1 MSITMP
7 TFCLVRALVLP
18 TKAMEKRLEAKFSIS
33 FWILSGHCL
42 GSLHLFYT
50 CACLCALS
58 SSTDVNWK
66 RAVCLPEKILFGG
79 HLRSWEDHQLHL
91 LEGFHTVQSCWVAC
105 CQSPSC
111 DAFWLLEKMCIQ
123 VNCMIPYSCQA
134 NRTNSSDSILVFL
147 KKLKTTKHSLSF
159 RPDGKVGTL
168 LYKLLDRH
176 TPAQAKKRLRRSFPE
191 LLKRDVA
198 GIPTNGNAENPP
210 ARTLDSES
218 KSSLSKIGL
227 KDNQETKPS
236 LSKVHVPNN
245 HTALERT
252 SQQNGEDSKEQKN
265 KSPASPESNSVNAL
279 SDPSGSGSLW
289 AHAGTSTSELPVLA
303 TFSSPIA
310 LGLTATGK
318 AEKPKQS
325 NNTSVQPHSLE
336 EILPTIS
343 TLQEKSM
350 VKMQTVT
357 IVPTGVPTNNNVTT
371 VRAIPATSSS
381 TPVPVMKELVVSAGN
396 NVEVTLPKNE
406 VQLNAFVLPEPPMG
420 TSYTYDWG
428 LITHPKD
435 YSGEMEGKHT
445 QTLKLSK
452 LTVGLYEFKVI
463 VDGENAHGEGYVNVT
478 VNPKPRVN
486 QPPVAVV
493 SPQSQEISLPTT
505 STVIDGSQSTDDDR
519 IVSFHWEELKG
530 PLREEKVST
539 DTAILKLTNLVP
551 GNYTFSL
558 TVVDSDGASNSTT
571 ASLTV
576 NKAVDY
582 PPVAN
587 AGPNQVITLP
597 QNSIT
602 LYGNQSTDDHSIVSY
617 EWLLS
622 PSSKG
627 KVMEMQGVRTPILQL
642 SAMQEGDYTYQL
654 TVTDSAGHQSTAEVT
669 VIVQPE
675 NNKPPKADAGPDKE
689 LTLPVDSTTLDG
701 SKSSDDQ
708 KIVSF
713 LWEKTRGPDGVKLEN
728 ANSSIAT
735 VTGLQDGTYEFTL
748 TVKDERNLQSQSSVN
763 VIVKEEIN
771 KPPIAKIAGNVV
783 ITLPTN
789 TAALDGSKS
798 WDDKGIVSYLWT
810 RDEGSPAAGEV
821 LNNSDHHPVLFLS
834 NLVEGTYTFHLK
846 VMDAKGESDA
856 ERTTVEVKADPRKNN
871 LVEMILDVN
880 VSQLTERQKGMLI
893 RQIGVL
899 LGVLDSDITV
909 QKIQPYTEQST
920 KMVFFVQNQPLHQIF
935 KGHDVAWT
943 LKSELRKQQ
952 SDFLIFRALEINTVT
967 CQLNCSE
974 HGRCDS
980 FTKRCICDPFWMENF
995 IKVQMGDG
1003 ESNCEWSV
1011 LYVIIASFVI
1021 VVAFGILSWT
1031 VVCCCKRRK
1040 GKPKRKS
1047 KYKIL
1052 DATDQESLE
1061 LKPNLK
1067 AGSRQKAQVL
1077 NTSLMHSESE
1087 LDSDEAIFTWP
1098 DREKGKLL
1106 RSQNGSLR
1114 NGQALP
1120 KPKNQ
1125 REEIL

>member
-1 MSITMP
+1 
-7 TFCLVRALVLP
+7 
-18 TKAMEKRLEAKFSIS
+18 
-33 FWILSGHCL
+33 
-42 GSLHLFYT
+42 
-50 CACLCALS
+50 
-58 SSTDVNWK
+58 
-66 RAVCLPEKILFGG
+66 CLPFSFPDANWNGSKCELGKILLGG
-79 HLRSWEDHQLHL
+79 RLRSWAGHHLQL
-91 LEGFHTVQSCWVAC
+91 LEGFHTLSSCQNTC
-105 CQSPSC
+105 CQRPTC
-111 DAFWLLEKMCIQ
+111 DAFWFLENMCIQ
-123 VNCMIPYSCQA
+123 VNCTVPGTCQA
-134 NRTNSSDSILVFL
+134 NKTGFSDSVLVFL
-147 KKLKTTKHSLSF
+147 KKSKSTEHLLNFHNMEGDVKTWNHKW
-159 RPDGKVGTL
+159 
-168 LYKLLDRH
+168 LDWDIPVQR
-176 TPAQAKKRLRRSFPE
+176 KKRLRRSFQKWRLAGNRVQLLRRDLAENSRSSQSEAERLKDQVLRHLVADRAAPE
-191 LLKRDVA
+191 KENQKQDLLK
-198 GIPTNGNAENPP
+198 NGQNPREQNP
-210 ARTLDSES
+210 RSLLPP
-218 KSSLSKIGL
+218 KS
-227 KDNQETKPS
+227 
-236 LSKVHVPNN
+236 NN
-245 HTALERT
+245 VNGSQDADGQTQTIFPLQIHT
-252 SQQNGEDSKEQKN
+252 
-265 KSPASPESNSVNAL
+265 
-279 SDPSGSGSLW
+279 
-289 AHAGTSTSELPVLA
+289 GTSTPESSVLA
-303 TFSSPIA
+303 TSSSPVA
-310 LGLTATGK
+310 LDLTAPGK
-318 AEKPKQS
+318 TEKPGQPDDAHPHSEVLPTASPVPVKSTAKAQAA
-325 NNTSVQPHSLE
+325 TSVPS
-336 EILPTIS
+336 
-343 TLQEKSM
+343 
-350 VKMQTVT
+350 
-357 IVPTGVPTNNNVTT
+357 GVPTNGSVPT
-371 VRAIPATSSS
+371 AQSS
-381 TPVPVMKELVVSAGN
+381 TAAAPSTAATTPAMKELVVSAGDS
-396 NVEVTLPKNE
+396 VEVTLPKNE
-406 VQLNAFVLPEPPMG
+406 VQLNAFVLPEPPPR
-420 TSYTYDWG
+420 TTYSYEWE

-435 YSGEMEGKHT
+435 YSGEMEGKHS

-452 LTVGLYEFKVI
+452 LTVGLYEFKVV

-486 QPPVAVV
+486 QPPVAIV
-493 SPQSQEISLPTT
+493 SPAFQEISLPTI
-505 STVIDGSQSTDDDR
+505 STLIDGSKSTDDDK
-519 IVSFHWEELKG
+519 IISYHWEELKG
-530 PLREEKVST
+530 PLREEKVSS
-539 DTAILKLTNLVP
+539 DTAILRLTNLVP

-571 ASLTV
+571 ANLTV
-576 NKAVDY
+576 KKAVDY

-622 PSSKG
+622 PNSKG
-627 KVMEMQGVRTPILQL
+627 KVMEMQGVRTPVLQL

-654 TVTDSAGHQSTAEVT
+654 IVTDSAGHQSTAEVT

-708 KIVSF
+708 KIVFF

-735 VTGLQDGTYEFTL
+735 VTGLQVGTYEFTL

-789 TAALDGSKS
+789 TAELDGSKS
-798 WDDKGIVSYLWT
+798 SDDKGIVNYLWT

-821 LNNSDHHPVLFLS
+821 LNNSDHHPVLLLS
-834 NLVEGTYTFHLK
+834 NLVEGTYTFHLR
-846 VMDAKGESDA
+846 VTDAKGESDV
-856 ERTTVEVKADPRKNN
+856 ERTTVEVKPDPRKNN
-871 LVEMILDVN
+871 LVEIILDVN
-880 VSQLTERQKGMLI
+880 VSQLTERQKGMFI

-920 KMVFFVQNQPLHQIF
+920 KMVFFVQNQPPHQIF
-935 KGHDVAWT
+935 KGREVAWT
-943 LKSELRKQQ
+943 LKNELRKQQ

-980 FTKRCICDPFWMENF
+980 FTKRCVCDPFWMENF
-995 IKVQMGDG
+995 LRVQMGDG

-1021 VVAFGILSWT
+1021 VVAFGILSWM
-1031 VVCCCKRRK
+1031 VICCCKRRK
-1040 GKPKRKS
+1040 GKSKRKS

-1061 LKPNLK
+1061 LKPNPK
-1067 AGSRQKAQVL
+1067 AGGRQKAQVL

-1114 NGQALP
+1114 NGQLTL

>member
-1 MSITMP
+1 
-7 TFCLVRALVLP
+7 
-18 TKAMEKRLEAKFSIS
+18 MEKRLEAKFSIS
-33 FWILSGHCL
+33 VWILSRRCL
-42 GSLHLFYT
+42 GSFHLFYMY
-50 CACLCALS
+50 ACLCALS
-58 SSTDVNWK
+58 SCTDANWN
-66 RAVCLPEKILFGG
+66 RAVCQPEKVLFGG
-79 HLRSWEDHQLHL
+79 HLRSWGDHQLQL
-91 LEGFHTVQSCWVAC
+91 LEGFHTAQSCQAAC

-123 VNCMIPYSCQA
+123 VNCTIPHQCQA
-134 NRTNSSDSILVFL
+134 NRTDSSESIFVFL
-147 KKLKTTKHSLSF
+147 KKSKTTKHSISSQ
-159 RPDGKVGTL
+159 PEGEVETL
-168 LYKLLDRH
+168 LHKFLVWR
-176 TPAQAKKRLRRSFPE
+176 TPGQAKKRLRRSFQE
-191 LLKRDVA
+191 LLAQKQHLSNDRRGLLKRDKTD
-198 GIPTNGNAENPP
+198 IPTRGNAENLP

-227 KDNQETKPS
+227 KDNPGPRPS
-236 LSKVHVPNN
+236 LREVYVPSD
-245 HTALERT
+245 HATLEKT
-252 SQQNGEDSKEQKN
+252 SPQDGADSREQQN
-265 KSPASPESNSVNAL
+265 KSRVSPESNGVSGL
-279 SDPSGSGSLW
+279 SDPAGSGSLQV
-289 AHAGTSTSELPVLA
+289 HAGTSTSELPVLA

-318 AEKPKQS
+318 AETPKQS
-325 NNTSVQPHSLE
+325 NDTSVQPLSLE

-343 TLQEKSM
+343 ALQGKNTM
-350 VKMQTVT
+350 KVQTVT
-357 IVPTGVPTNNNVTT
+357 AVPTGVPTNGSVTT
-371 VRAIPATSSS
+371 VQAIPATSSTTP
-381 TPVPVMKELVVSAGN
+381 TPVPVTKELVVSAGN
-396 NVEVTLPKNE
+396 NVQVTLPKNE
-406 VQLNAFVLPEPPMG
+406 VQLNAFVLPEPPTG

-435 YSGEMEGKHT
+435 YSGEMAGKHS

-463 VDGENAHGEGYVNVT
+463 VDGGKAHGEGYVNVT

-486 QPPVAVV
+486 QPPVAIV

-505 STVIDGSQSTDDDR
+505 STVIDGSQSTDDDK

-576 NKAVDY
+576 NKEVDY

-654 TVTDSAGHQSTAEVT
+654 MVTDSAGHQSTAEVT

-735 VTGLQDGTYEFTL
+735 VTGLQVGTYEFTL
-748 TVKDERNLQSQSSVN
+748 TVKDERSLQSQSSVN
-763 VIVKEEIN
+763 VIVKEEMN
-771 KPPIAKIAGNVV
+771 KPPVAKIAGNVV
-783 ITLPTN
+783 ITLPTD

-846 VMDAKGESDA
+846 VTDAKGESDA
-856 ERTTVEVKADPRKNN
+856 DRTTVEVKADPRKNN

-920 KMVFFVQNQPLHQIF
+920 KMVFFVQNQPPHQIF

-995 IKVQMGDG
+995 IKVQMGEG

-1031 VVCCCKRRK
+1031 VVCCCKRQK

-1077 NTSLMHSESE
+1077 TTSLMHSESE

-1114 NGQALP
+1114 NGQVLP

>member
-1 MSITMP
+1 
-7 TFCLVRALVLP
+7 
-18 TKAMEKRLEAKFSIS
+18 MEKRLEAKFSFS
-33 FWILSGHCL
+33 ARYLSRYCL
-42 GSLHLFYT
+42 GKPARELRILRLFYL
-50 CACLCALS
+50 CACLCALCS
-58 SSTDVNWK
+58 SADANWNRSK
-66 RAVCLPEKILFGG
+66 CEPGKILPGG
-79 HLRSWEDHQLHL
+79 HLRSWEDHHLQL
-91 LEGFHTVQSCWVAC
+91 LEGFHTKSKSTEHLLKFQTEGDVKTWFHKWLDIPVQ
-105 CQSPSC
+105 
-111 DAFWLLEKMCIQ
+111 
-123 VNCMIPYSCQA
+123 
-134 NRTNSSDSILVFL
+134 R
-147 KKLKTTKHSLSF
+147 
-159 RPDGKVGTL
+159 
-168 LYKLLDRH
+168 
-176 TPAQAKKRLRRSFPE
+176 KKRLQRSFQKRSLAGNSVE
-191 LLKRDVA
+191 LLKRDIAAGPSNEAVSRASDSKSRSSRSEVQRLKDQVLRRLVA
-198 GIPTNGNAENPP
+198 DRPVPEGYPSQKKDSLTNGGNA
-210 ARTLDSES
+210 R
-218 KSSLSKIGL
+218 
-227 KDNQETKPS
+227 
-236 LSKVHVPNN
+236 
-245 HTALERT
+245 
-252 SQQNGEDSKEQKN
+252 EQKT
-265 KSPASPESNSVNAL
+265 KSPSPPKSNNVNRS
-279 SDPSGSGSLW
+279 SDADGAGSLQI
-289 AHAGTSTSELPVLA
+289 HTGTSAPEPSVLA
-303 TFSSPIA
+303 TFSSPVVQ
-310 LGLTATGK
+310 GLTATGK
-318 AEKPKQS
+318 TEKPGQPDDAL
-325 NNTSVQPHSLE
+325 VHPHSSDV
-336 EILPTIS
+336 LPTVSPMPGKS
-343 TLQEKSM
+343 TT
-350 VKMQTVT
+350 KMQTT
-357 IVPTGVPTNNNVTT
+357 TSVPSGVPTNGSVFTIQTT
-371 VRAIPATSSS
+371 AASPSTTAT
-381 TPVPVMKELVVSAGN
+381 TPVMKELVVSAGDS
-396 NVEVTLPKNE
+396 VEVTLPKNE
-406 VQLNAFVLPEPPMG
+406 VQLNAFVLPEPPPR
-420 TSYTYDWG
+420 TTYSYEWE

-435 YSGEMEGKHT
+435 YSGEMEGKHS

-452 LTVGLYEFKVI
+452 LTVGLYEFKVV
-463 VDGENAHGEGYVNVT
+463 VDGENARGEGYVNVT

-486 QPPVAVV
+486 QPPVAIV
-493 SPQSQEISLPTT
+493 SPQFQEISLPTI
-505 STVIDGSQSTDDDR
+505 STVIDGSQSTDDDK
-519 IVSFHWEELKG
+519 IVSYHWEELKG
-530 PLREEKVST
+530 PLREEKVSS
-539 DTAILKLTNLVP
+539 DTAILTLTNLVP

-571 ASLTV
+571 ANLTV

-622 PSSKG
+622 PNSKG
-627 KVMEMQGVRTPILQL
+627 KVMEMQGVRTPVLQL

-654 TVTDSAGHQSTAEVT
+654 IVTDSAGHQSTAEVT

-735 VTGLQDGTYEFTL
+735 VTGLQVGTYEFTL

-771 KPPIAKIAGNVV
+771 KPPVAKIAGNVV

-789 TAALDGSKS
+789 TAELDGSKS
-798 WDDKGIVSYLWT
+798 SDDKGIVSYLWT

-821 LNNSDHHPVLFLS
+821 LNNSDHHPVLLLS
-834 NLVEGTYTFHLK
+834 NLVEGTYTFHLR
-846 VMDAKGESDA
+846 VTDAKGESDV
-856 ERTTVEVKADPRKNN
+856 ERTTVEVKPDPRKNN
-871 LVEMILDVN
+871 LVEIILDVN
-880 VSQLTERQKGMLI
+880 VSQLTERQKGMFI

-920 KMVFFVQNQPLHQIF
+920 KMVFFVQNQPPHQIF
-935 KGHDVAWT
+935 KGREVAWT
-943 LKSELRKQQ
+943 LRNELRKQQ

-980 FTKRCICDPFWMENF
+980 FTKRCVCDPFWMENF
-995 IKVQMGDG
+995 IRVQMGDG

-1021 VVAFGILSWT
+1021 VVAFGILSWM
-1031 VVCCCKRRK
+1031 VICCCKRRK
-1040 GKPKRKS
+1040 GKSKRKS

-1061 LKPNLK
+1061 LKPNPK

-1114 NGQALP
+1114 NGQVML

>member
-1 MSITMP
+1 VSW
-7 TFCLVRALVLP
+7 A
-18 TKAMEKRLEAKFSIS
+18 
-33 FWILSGHCL
+33 GH
-42 GSLHLFYT
+42 HL
-50 CACLCALS
+50 
-58 SSTDVNWK
+58 
-66 RAVCLPEKILFGG
+66 
-79 HLRSWEDHQLHL
+79 QL
-91 LEGFHTVQSCWVAC
+91 LEGFHTLSSCQTTC
-105 CQSPSC
+105 CQHPTC
-111 DAFWLLEKMCIQ
+111 DAFWFLENMCIQ
-123 VNCMIPYSCQA
+123 VNCTMPGTCQP
-134 NRTNSSDSILVFL
+134 NKTDFSDSVLVFL
-147 KKLKTTKHSLSF
+147 KKSKSTEHLLNFHMEGNGKTWSHKW
-159 RPDGKVGTL
+159 
-168 LYKLLDRH
+168 LDWDIPVQR
-176 TPAQAKKRLRRSFPE
+176 KKRLRRS
-191 LLKRDVA
+191 LQKWRLA
-198 GIPTNGNAENPP
+198 GN
-210 ARTLDSES
+210 
-218 KSSLSKIGL
+218 
-227 KDNQETKPS
+227 
-236 LSKVHVPNN
+236 KVQQFLPFQI
-245 HTALERT
+245 HTGT
-252 SQQNGEDSKEQKN
+252 S
-265 KSPASPESNSVNAL
+265 APESS
-279 SDPSGSGSLW
+279 
-289 AHAGTSTSELPVLA
+289 VLA
-303 TFSSPIA
+303 TFSSPVA
-310 LGLTATGK
+310 LDLTAPGK
-318 AEKPKQS
+318 TE
-325 NNTSVQPHSLE
+325 QPGQPDDAHPQ
-336 EILPTIS
+336 LPTAS
-343 TLQEKSM
+343 
-350 VKMQTVT
+350 
-357 IVPTGVPTNNNVTT
+357 
-371 VRAIPATSSS
+371 
-381 TPVPVMKELVVSAGN
+381 PVPVKSTAKAQAETSVWVFFTPCSSPTLCLSLSAMKELVVSAGDS
-396 NVEVTLPKNE
+396 VEVTLPKNE
-406 VQLNAFVLPEPPMG
+406 VQLNAFVLPEPPPG
-420 TSYTYDWG
+420 TTYSYEWE

-435 YSGEMEGKHT
+435 YSGVMAEKHS

-452 LTVGLYEFKVI
+452 LTVGLYEFKVV

-486 QPPVAVV
+486 QPPVAIV
-493 SPQSQEISLPTT
+493 SPPFQEISLPTI
-505 STVIDGSQSTDDDR
+505 STLIDGSKSTDDDK
-519 IVSFHWEELKG
+519 IISYHWEELKG
-530 PLREEKVST
+530 PLREEKVSS
-539 DTAILKLTNLVP
+539 DTPILRLTNLVP

-571 ASLTV
+571 ANLTV
-576 NKAVDY
+576 KKAVDY

-622 PSSKG
+622 PNSKG
-627 KVMEMQGVRTPILQL
+627 KVMEMQGVRTPVLQL

-654 TVTDSAGHQSTAEVT
+654 IVTDSAGHQSTAEVT

-708 KIVSF
+708 KIVF
-713 LWEKTRGPDGVKLEN
+713 YLWEKTRGPDGVKLEN

-735 VTGLQDGTYEFTL
+735 VTGLQVGTYEFTL

-771 KPPIAKIAGNVV
+771 KPPVAKIAGNVV

-789 TAALDGSKS
+789 TAELDGSKS
-798 WDDKGIVSYLWT
+798 SDDKGIVSYLWT

-821 LNNSDHHPVLFLS
+821 LNNSDHHPVLLLS
-834 NLVEGTYTFHLK
+834 NLVEGTYTFHLR
-846 VMDAKGESDA
+846 VTDAKGESDV
-856 ERTTVEVKADPRKNN
+856 ERTTVEVKPDPRKNN
-871 LVEMILDVN
+871 LVEIILDVN
-880 VSQLTERQKGMLI
+880 VSQLTERQKGMFI

-920 KMVFFVQNQPLHQIF
+920 KMVFFVQNQPPHQIF
-935 KGHDVAWT
+935 KGREVAWT
-943 LKSELRKQQ
+943 LKNELRKQQ

-980 FTKRCICDPFWMENF
+980 FTKRCVCDPFWMENF
-995 IKVQMGDG
+995 LRVQMGDG

-1021 VVAFGILSWT
+1021 VVAFGILSWM
-1031 VVCCCKRRK
+1031 VICCCKRRK
-1040 GKPKRKS
+1040 GKSKRKS

-1061 LKPNLK
+1061 LKPNPK
-1067 AGSRQKAQVL
+1067 AGGRHKAQVL

-1114 NGQALP
+1114 NGQLSLKA
-1120 KPKNQ
+1120 KSQ

>member
-1 MSITMP
+1 
-7 TFCLVRALVLP
+7 
-18 TKAMEKRLEAKFSIS
+18 MEKRLEAKSSIS
-33 FWILSGHCL
+33 ARFLSRYCL
-42 GSLHLFYT
+42 GKPGRELRSLQLFFL
-50 CACLCALS
+50 CACLCALCS
-58 SSTDVNWK
+58 SADANWNGSK
-66 RAVCLPEKILFGG
+66 CEPGKILLGV
-79 HLRSWEDHQLHL
+79 HLRSWEDHRLQL
-91 LEGFHTVQSCWVAC
+91 LEGFHTVQSCQAAC
-105 CQSPSC
+105 CQSPTC
-111 DAFWLLEKMCIQ
+111 DAFWFLENTCIQ
-123 VNCMIPYSCQA
+123 VNCTMPGACQA
-134 NRTNSSDSILVFL
+134 SRTGFSDSVLVFI
-147 KKLKTTKHSLSF
+147 KKSKSTEHFLNFQTEGDAKTSF
-159 RPDGKVGTL
+159 HKW
-168 LYKLLDRH
+168 LDWVI
-176 TPAQAKKRLRRSFPE
+176 PVQWKKRLRRSFQKRSLAGNRVE
-191 LLKRDVA
+191 LLERDVA
-198 GIPTNGNAENPP
+198 ASPSSEAATRASDSKSRSIQSEAEHLKDQVLRRLVADRPVREGRPSQKKDSLTNGQNP
-210 ARTLDSES
+210 REEKT
-218 KSSLSKIGL
+218 
-227 KDNQETKPS
+227 
-236 LSKVHVPNN
+236 
-245 HTALERT
+245 
-252 SQQNGEDSKEQKN
+252 
-265 KSPASPESNSVNAL
+265 KSPFPPKSNNVNRS
-279 SDPSGSGSLW
+279 SDADDVSLLQI
-289 AHAGTSTSELPVLA
+289 HAGTSAPEPSVLA
-303 TFSSPIA
+303 TFSSPGA
-310 LGLTATGK
+310 QGLTAAGK
-318 AEKPKQS
+318 TEKPGQPDDA
-325 NNTSVQPHSLE
+325 SVHPDSSDV
-336 EILPTIS
+336 LPTVSSVPGKS
-343 TLQEKSM
+343 TT
-350 VKMQTVT
+350 KMQTAT
-357 IVPTGVPTNNNVTT
+357 SEPSGVPTNDSVST
-371 VRAIPATSSS
+371 VQTNIATSPS
-381 TPVPVMKELVVSAGN
+381 TTATTPVMKELVVSAGDS
-396 NVEVTLPKNE
+396 VEVTLPKNE
-406 VQLNAFVLPEPPMG
+406 VQLNAFVLPEPPPR
-420 TSYTYDWG
+420 TTYSYEWE

-435 YSGEMEGKHT
+435 YSGEMEGKHS

-452 LTVGLYEFKVI
+452 LTVGLYEFKVV
-463 VDGENAHGEGYVNVT
+463 VDGENARGEGYVNVT

-486 QPPVAVV
+486 QPPVAIV
-493 SPQSQEISLPTT
+493 SPQFQEISLPTI

-519 IVSFHWEELKG
+519 IASYHWEELKG
-530 PLREEKVST
+530 PLREEKVSS
-539 DTAILKLTNLVP
+539 DTAILTLTNLVP

-571 ASLTV
+571 ANLTV

-602 LYGNQSTDDHSIVSY
+602 LYGNQSTDDHNIVSY

-622 PSSKG
+622 PNSKG
-627 KVMEMQGVRTPILQL
+627 KVMEMQGVRTPVLQL

-654 TVTDSAGHQSTAEVT
+654 IVTDSAGHQSTAEVT

-708 KIVSF
+708 KIISF

-735 VTGLQDGTYEFTL
+735 VTGLQVGTYEFTL

-771 KPPIAKIAGNVV
+771 KPPVAKIAGNVV

-789 TAALDGSKS
+789 TAELDGSKS
-798 WDDKGIVSYLWT
+798 SDDKGIVSYLWT

-821 LNNSDHHPVLFLS
+821 LNNSDHHPVLLLS
-834 NLVEGTYTFHLK
+834 NLVEGTYTFHLR
-846 VMDAKGESDA
+846 VTDAKGESDV
-856 ERTTVEVKADPRKNN
+856 ERTTVEVKPDPRKNN
-871 LVEMILDVN
+871 LVEIILDVN
-880 VSQLTERQKGMLI
+880 VSQLTERQKGMFI

-920 KMVFFVQNQPLHQIF
+920 KMVFFVQNQPPHQIF
-935 KGHDVAWT
+935 KGREVAWT
-943 LKSELRKQQ
+943 LKNELRKQQ

-995 IKVQMGDG
+995 VRVQMGDG

-1021 VVAFGILSWT
+1021 VVACGILSWM
-1031 VVCCCKRRK
+1031 VICCCKRRK
-1040 GKPKRKS
+1040 GKSKRKS

-1061 LKPNLK
+1061 LKPNPK

-1114 NGQALP
+1114 NGQVMLKA
-1120 KPKNQ
+1120 KNQ

>member
-1 MSITMP
+1 
-7 TFCLVRALVLP
+7 
-18 TKAMEKRLEAKFSIS
+18 MEKRLEAKFSIS
-33 FWILSGHCL
+33 ARFLSWYCL
-42 GSLHLFYT
+42 GRPVRELRSLWVFYL
-50 CACLCALS
+50 CACLCALCS
-58 SSTDVNWK
+58 SADADWNRSK
-66 RAVCLPEKILFGG
+66 CEPGKILFGG
-79 HLRSWEDHQLHL
+79 RLRSWEDHHLQL
-91 LEGFHTVQSCWVAC
+91 LEGFHTVRSCQTAC
-105 CQSPSC
+105 CQSPAC
-111 DAFWLLEKMCIQ
+111 DAFWFLENMCIQ
-123 VNCMIPYSCQA
+123 VNCTMPGTCQA
-134 NRTNSSDSILVFL
+134 NRTGFSDSVLVFL
-147 KKLKTTKHSLSF
+147 KKSQSTEHLQFQTEGDAKAWFHKW
-159 RPDGKVGTL
+159 
-168 LYKLLDRH
+168 LDWGV
-176 TPAQAKKRLRRSFPE
+176 PVQGKKRLRRSSQKWSLAGNRVE
-191 LLKRDVA
+191 LLKREIA
-198 GIPTNGNAENPP
+198 ASPSSEAA
-210 ARTLDSES
+210 ARTSDS
-218 KSSLSKIGL
+218 KARSSRSEAERL
-227 KDNQETKPS
+227 KDQI
-236 LSKVHVPNN
+236 
-245 HTALERT
+245 HT
-252 SQQNGEDSKEQKN
+252 
-265 KSPASPESNSVNAL
+265 
-279 SDPSGSGSLW
+279 
-289 AHAGTSTSELPVLA
+289 GTSAPEPSVLA
-303 TFSSPIA
+303 TFSSPVPQ
-310 LGLTATGK
+310 GLTATGK
-318 AEKPKQS
+318 TEKPG
-325 NNTSVQPHSLE
+325 QPGDALVHPYSSDV
-336 EILPTIS
+336 LPTVSAMPGKS
-343 TLQEKSM
+343 TT
-350 VKMQTVT
+350 KMQTAT
-357 IVPTGVPTNNNVTT
+357 SVPSGVPTNGSVSTIQTNTAVSPSTT
-371 VRAIPATSSS
+371 AT
-381 TPVPVMKELVVSAGN
+381 TPVMKELVVSAGDS
-396 NVEVTLPKNE
+396 VEVTLPKNE
-406 VQLNAFVLPEPPMG
+406 VQLNAFVLPEPPPR
-420 TSYTYDWG
+420 TTYSYEWE

-435 YSGEMEGKHT
+435 YSGEMEGKHS

-452 LTVGLYEFKVI
+452 LTVGLYEFKVV
-463 VDGENAHGEGYVNVT
+463 VDGENARGEGYVNVT

-486 QPPVAVV
+486 QPPVAIV
-493 SPQSQEISLPTT
+493 SPQFQEISLPTI
-505 STVIDGSQSTDDDR
+505 STVIDGSQSTDDDK
-519 IVSFHWEELKG
+519 IVSYHWEELKG
-530 PLREEKVST
+530 PLREEKVSS
-539 DTAILKLTNLVP
+539 DTAILTLTNLVP

-571 ASLTV
+571 ANLTV

-622 PSSKG
+622 PNSKG
-627 KVMEMQGVRTPILQL
+627 KVMEMQGVRTPVLQL

-654 TVTDSAGHQSTAEVT
+654 IVTDSAGHQSTAEVT

-735 VTGLQDGTYEFTL
+735 VTGLQVGTYEFTL

-771 KPPIAKIAGNVV
+771 KPPVAKIAGNVV

-789 TAALDGSKS
+789 TAELDGSKS
-798 WDDKGIVSYLWT
+798 SDDKGIVSYLWT

-821 LNNSDHHPVLFLS
+821 LNNSDHHPVLLLS
-834 NLVEGTYTFHLK
+834 NLVEGTYTFHLR
-846 VMDAKGESDA
+846 VTDAKGESDV
-856 ERTTVEVKADPRKNN
+856 ERTTVEVKPDPRKNN

-880 VSQLTERQKGMLI
+880 VSQLTERQKGMFI

-920 KMVFFVQNQPLHQIF
+920 KMVFFVQNQPPHQIF
-935 KGHDVAWT
+935 KGREVAWT
-943 LKSELRKQQ
+943 LKNELRKQQ

-980 FTKRCICDPFWMENF
+980 FTKRCVCDPFWMENF
-995 IKVQMGDG
+995 IRVQMGDG

-1021 VVAFGILSWT
+1021 VVAFGILSWM
-1031 VVCCCKRRK
+1031 VICCCKRRK
-1040 GKPKRKS
+1040 GKSKRKS

-1061 LKPNLK
+1061 LKPNPK
-1067 AGSRQKAQVL
+1067 AGGRQKAQVL

-1114 NGQALP
+1114 NGQVML

>member
-1 MSITMP
+1 
-7 TFCLVRALVLP
+7 
-18 TKAMEKRLEAKFSIS
+18 MEKRLGAKISIS
-33 FWILSGHCL
+33 ALFLSRYCL
-42 GSLHLFYT
+42 ERPARELRSLQLFYL
-50 CACLCALS
+50 CACLCALC
-58 SSTDVNWK
+58 SSTDANWTRSK
-66 RAVCLPEKILFGG
+66 CEPGTILLGG
-79 HLRSWEDHQLHL
+79 HLRSWEDHHLQL
-91 LEGFHTVQSCWVAC
+91 LEGFHTVQSCQTAC
-105 CQSPSC
+105 CQRPTC
-111 DAFWLLEKMCIQ
+111 DAFWFLENMCIQ
-123 VNCMIPYSCQA
+123 VNCTLPAMCQA
-134 NRTNSSDSILVFL
+134 NRTGSPDSILVFL
-147 KKLKTTKHSLSF
+147 KKSKSTEHLKLQTGSEAKTWL
-159 RPDGKVGTL
+159 RRW
-168 LYKLLDRH
+168 LDWGI
-176 TPAQAKKRLRRSFPE
+176 PVQGKKRLRRSFQKWSLANNREELLQGDVAASPSGEAAARASHSRSRNSRSETERLKDQVLRYLVEDRPGPETHPNQKKDSLKRGQDPDDEKTKSPFPPKSNVVNGSSDADSVGLPQTYTGTPAPE
-191 LLKRDVA
+191 L
-198 GIPTNGNAENPP
+198 
-210 ARTLDSES
+210 S
-218 KSSLSKIGL
+218 
-227 KDNQETKPS
+227 
-236 LSKVHVPNN
+236 
-245 HTALERT
+245 ALT
-252 SQQNGEDSKEQKN
+252 
-265 KSPASPESNSVNAL
+265 
-279 SDPSGSGSLW
+279 
-289 AHAGTSTSELPVLA
+289 
-303 TFSSPIA
+303 TFSSPVA
-310 LGLTATGK
+310 LSLTATGK
-318 AEKPKQS
+318 TEKPEQPDDAFIH
-325 NNTSVQPHSLE
+325 PHSSDT
-336 EILPTIS
+336 LPTIS
-343 TLQEKSM
+343 PVQGKSTTKLQTATS
-350 VKMQTVT
+350 
-357 IVPTGVPTNNNVTT
+357 VPSSVPTNVSASTVQTNTAVSPSTT
-371 VRAIPATSSS
+371 AT
-381 TPVPVMKELVVSAGN
+381 TPVVKELVVSAGDS
-396 NVEVTLPKNE
+396 VEVTLPENE
-406 VQLNAFVLPEPPMG
+406 VQLNAFVLPEPPPR
-420 TSYTYDWG
+420 TTYSYEWE

-435 YSGEMEGKHT
+435 YSGEMEGKHS

-452 LTVGLYEFKVI
+452 LTVGLYEFKVV

-486 QPPVAVV
+486 RPPVAIV
-493 SPQSQEISLPTT
+493 SPQFQEISLPTI
-505 STVIDGSQSTDDDR
+505 STVIDGSQSTDDDK
-519 IVSFHWEELKG
+519 IVSYHWEELKG
-530 PLREEKVST
+530 PLREEKVSS
-539 DTAILKLTNLVP
+539 DTAILTLTNLVP

-571 ASLTV
+571 ANLTV

-622 PSSKG
+622 PNSKG
-627 KVMEMQGVRTPILQL
+627 KVMEMQGVRTPVLQL

-654 TVTDSAGHQSTAEVT
+654 IVTDSAGHQSTAEVT

-735 VTGLQDGTYEFTL
+735 VTGLQVGTYEFTL

-771 KPPIAKIAGNVV
+771 KPPVAKIAGNVV

-789 TAALDGSKS
+789 TAELDGSKS
-798 WDDKGIVSYLWT
+798 SDDKGIVSYLWT

-821 LNNSDHHPVLFLS
+821 LNNSDHHPILLLS
-834 NLVEGTYTFHLK
+834 NLVEGTYTFHLR
-846 VMDAKGESDA
+846 VTDAKGESDV
-856 ERTTVEVKADPRKNN
+856 ERTTVEVKPDPRKNN
-871 LVEMILDVN
+871 LVEIILDVN
-880 VSQLTERQKGMLI
+880 VSQLTERQKGMFI

-920 KMVFFVQNQPLHQIF
+920 KMVFFVQNQPPHQIF
-935 KGHDVAWT
+935 KGREVAWT
-943 LKSELRKQQ
+943 LKNELRKQQ

-980 FTKRCICDPFWMENF
+980 FTKRCVCDPFWMENL
-995 IKVQMGDG
+995 IRVQMGDG

-1011 LYVIIASFVI
+1011 LYVIIASFLI
-1021 VVAFGILSWT
+1021 VVAFGILSWM
-1031 VVCCCKRRK
+1031 VICCCKRRK
-1040 GKPKRKS
+1040 GKSKRKS

-1061 LKPNLK
+1061 LKPNPK
-1067 AGSRQKAQVL
+1067 AGGRQKAQVL

-1114 NGQALP
+1114 NGQVTL